1 MVSGKTE
8 YEPQSANLKDLGP
21 KDRKKR
27 KSKKFRRLCWL
38 AVMLALA
45 IILLLSLSHRPSRYS
60 PPEIVNEKR
69 VPTYLT
75 HELGETINNG
85 VQLGV
90 PFDLVVTQ
98 EGINEV
104 IAWYHK
110 NEWSKQFGDLGY
122 STPEVFFDPNTITLM
137 GAVSA
142 ASREFVVTVVVRP
155 LLDQE
160 GLLNLNVTKVK
171 VGAVNITPVARI
183 IAKTMYQK
191 RLKTK
196 PIDKD
201 DVRTKIAASVLNN
214 EPFDPVFRVKDA
226 FEKRYR
232 RVRLK
237 KVAIRRKQLNLHLA
251 PLAK

>member
-38 AVMLALA
+38 AAVLALA

-60 PPEIVNEKR
+60 PPQVTNERR

-85 VQLGV
+85 VQLGE

-98 EGINEV
+98 KGINEV

-110 NEWSKQFGDLGY
+110 HEWSKQFGDLGY
-122 STPEVFFDPNTITLM
+122 STPEVFFDPNSITLM
-137 GAVSA
+137 GAVA
-142 ASREFVVTVVVRP
+142 AAGREFVVTVVGKP
-155 LLDQE
+155 ALDRK
-160 GLLNLNVTKVK
+160 GLLNLNVRKVK

-201 DVRTKIAASVLNN
+201 DVRTKIAASLLNN

-226 FEKRYR
+226 FERRYR

-237 KVAIRRKQLNLHLA
+237 EVTLRREELILHLA
-251 PLAK
+251 PLPN